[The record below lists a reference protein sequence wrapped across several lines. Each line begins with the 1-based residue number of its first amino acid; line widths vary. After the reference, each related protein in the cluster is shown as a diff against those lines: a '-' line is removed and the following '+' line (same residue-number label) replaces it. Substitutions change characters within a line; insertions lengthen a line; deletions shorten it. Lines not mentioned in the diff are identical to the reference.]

1 MWSVSLCLYWPCSS
15 RLQQH
20 PESEVLTVSLSPA
33 VSPSPA
39 VSLSPDAA
47 RIPVAVIGATG
58 MVGQRI
64 VAMLEGHPQF
74 ELREVASS
82 PRSAGR
88 TYASAA
94 IWRVPTP
101 MPRAA
106 GELRLKEGGS
116 VLESSVVFSAMPAGP
131 ATAIERNYAASGKI
145 VVSNSS
151 SYRMDPRVPL
161 VIPEVNPDHLQLV
174 RCQGTPGGIVTNCN
188 CAAMFLTMVLAPLHR
203 RYRVEAVHVTTM
215 QAVSG
220 AGYPGVASLDILGNV
235 FPLPKEEEK
244 MERETQKMLGTVAGD
259 RVMPA
264 AFPVSAQCQRVP
276 VEDGHTETVAVQLA
290 GAPDPEEVA
299 ATLRGFRGL
308 PQERGLHSAPP
319 HPIVVFEQED
329 RPQPRL
335 DVNLFGGMGAAV
347 GRIRRCPVFSVK
359 LLVLGHNLMRG
370 AAAAAMLNAEA
381 LLAMDLLVP

>member
-1 MWSVSLCLYWPCSS
+1 MSS
-15 RLQQH
+15 S
-20 PESEVLTVSLSPA
+20 PDLS
-33 VSPSPA
+33 S
-39 VSLSPDAA
+39 SPDAA

-64 VAMLEGHPQF
+64 IAMLDRHPRF
-74 ELREVASS
+74 ELCEVASS
-82 PRSAGR
+82 ARTAGR
-88 TYASAA
+88 SYADAA

-101 MPRAA
+101 MPAAA

-116 VLESSVVFSAMPAGP
+116 PLESSVVFSAMPSGP
-131 ATAIERNYAASGKI
+131 ATVIERNYAADGKI

-161 VIPEVNPDHLQLV
+161 VIPEINPDHLRLV
-174 RCQGTPGGIVTNCN
+174 RCQGTPGGIVTNSN
-188 CAAMFLTMVLAPLHR
+188 CSSMFLAMALAPLHR
-203 RYRVEAVHVTTM
+203 CYGVEAVHVTTM

-235 FPLPKEEEK
+235 FPLPAEEEK
-244 MERETQKMLGTVAGD
+244 MEREVQKMLGAVTGD
-259 RVMPA
+259 HVRPA

-276 VEDGHTETVAVQLA
+276 VEDGHTETVAVRLA

-299 ATLRGFRGL
+299 ATMRAFRGL
-308 PQERGLHSAPP
+308 PQERALHSAPP
-319 HPIVVFEQED
+319 HPIVVFEQDD

-335 DVNLFGGMGAAV
+335 DVNLFGGMCTAV

-359 LLVLGHNLMRG
+359 MLVLGHNLMRG

-381 LLAMDLLVP
+381 LLAMDLLPA